1 MKTKKEHPA
10 DDQVQ
15 DLITFFGHERL
26 SVEDHFKDIDNFLL
40 FKDFPDN
47 RPERYQKRL
56 HYNLLDAYYRLSKFE
71 CATVRMLHPEMGS
84 FGEARLRTFLLLLI
98 NKGKVIQSKKRYKC
112 KYSGTPAHYYM
123 VLPPAYWY
131 ENYLKP

>member
-10 DDQVQ
+10 GDQVQ

-47 RPERYQKRL
+47 RPERYQK
-56 HYNLLDAYYRLSKFE
+56 
-71 CATVRMLHPEMGS
+71 
-84 FGEARLRTFLLLLI
+84 
-98 NKGKVIQSKKRYKC
+98 GK
-112 KYSGTPAHYYM
+112 
-123 VLPPAYWY
+123 
-131 ENYLKP
+131 EE

>member
-1 MKTKKEHPA
+1 MKTKKEHPVG
-10 DDQVQ
+10 DQVQ
-15 DLITFFGHERL
+15 DLNTFFGHERL

-71 CATVRMLHPEMGS
+71 CATVRMLHPSMGF

-112 KYSGTPAHYYM
+112 KDSGTPAHYYM
-123 VLPPAYWY
+123 ALPPAYWY

>member
-1 MKTKKEHPA
+1 MKTKKEHPVG
-10 DDQVQ
+10 DQVQ

-47 RPERYQKRL
+47 RPQCYRERL
-56 HYNLLDAYYRLSKFE
+56 SYNLLKTYSSLEKFE
-71 CATVRMLHPEMGS
+71 CATVRMLHPSMGF

-112 KYSGTPAHYYM
+112 KVSGTPAHYYM
-123 VLPPAYWY
+123 ALPPAYWY